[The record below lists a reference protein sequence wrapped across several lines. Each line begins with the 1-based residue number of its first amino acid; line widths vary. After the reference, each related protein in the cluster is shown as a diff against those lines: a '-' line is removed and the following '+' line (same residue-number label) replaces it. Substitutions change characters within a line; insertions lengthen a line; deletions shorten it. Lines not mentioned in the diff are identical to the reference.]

1 MKKLIYKYVFLA
13 GICVSVLCIPII
25 CIFIKNSSIAEAY
38 VNKSAVMYAS
48 ASVIVIFTVILCA
61 VVSRILSNLLITG
74 VEKINFE
81 DPVYGDNFKE
91 LYPLISHL
99 KEQNKI
105 IYEQKEDLRL
115 KMKQF
120 SAITDNMS
128 EGFLLVDYNMQIL
141 SFNQSA
147 VRFFF
152 DGKKAQTRLKSSDC
166 DLRVIKSIEC
176 ALAGERTEMLI
187 EKEEG
192 FVEIIASP
200 VVSHGQVIGGV
211 IIALDVTERHQRDE
225 LRKEFSANV
234 SHELKTPLTSITGFA
249 ELMRDGLVEDEKIK
263 EFSGDIYKESHRLLS
278 LVNDIIRLSKLDE
291 GALQPEKEIVELLA
305 ICNDVKQELC
315 VVAEKKNVI
324 INVTGDSVSV
334 SGARQILLEMIFN
347 LCDNAVKYNKNGG
360 SVTISAGTLASGAPF
375 VKVSDTGIG
384 IPLSHQNRVF
394 ERFYRVDKS
403 HSKEIGGTGLG
414 LSIVKHA
421 AAYHGASV
429 NLKSEVD
436 VGTEVTIVFKNE

>member
-1 MKKLIYKYVFLA
+1 MKKLVYKSVFLA
-13 GICVSVLCIPII
+13 GYIITFICLAVMCVFCKRSLNTADTESLSVMLVTPITVVLIATGII
-25 CIFIKNSSIAEAY
+25 CWA
-38 VNKSAVMYAS
+38 VSA
-48 ASVIVIFTVILCA
+48 
-61 VVSRILSNLLITG
+61 LISKRLIQG
-74 VEKINFE
+74 VEKINLE
-81 DPVYGDNFKE
+81 SPVYGDNFKE
-91 LYPLISHL
+91 FYSLIGHL

-105 IYEQKEDLRL
+105 IYDQKEDLRL
-115 KMKQF
+115 RKKQF

-128 EGFLLVDYNMQIL
+128 EGFLMVDYNMQVL

-147 VRFFF
+147 VKYLFR
-152 DGKKAQTRLKSSDC
+152 GNKVNTELRLSECDSS
-166 DLRVIKSIEC
+166 VIKSVER

-187 EKEEG
+187 ERDET

-211 IIALDVTERHQRDE
+211 IIALDVTEKQQRDS

-249 ELMRDGLVEDEKIK
+249 ELMRDGLVTGDKIK
-263 EFSGDIYKESHRLLS
+263 EFSGDIYKEGHRLLS

-291 GALQPEKEIVELLA
+291 GVSMPETEEVDLMSLAQDVQHELQ
-305 ICNDVKQELC
+305 
-315 VVAEKKNVI
+315 VVADKKQVEI
-324 INVTGDSVSV
+324 TLCGEPVKIMGV
-334 SGARQILLEMIFN
+334 RQILWEMLFN
-347 LCDNAVKYNKNGG
+347 LCDNAIKYNKNGG
-360 SVTISAGTLASGAPF
+360 KVTVTVGTLPDGASYI
-375 VKVSDTGIG
+375 KVSDTGIG

-421 AAYHGASV
+421 AAYHGAAV
-429 NLKSEVD
+429 TLKSEVD
-436 VGTEVTIVFKNE
+436 VGTEITVTFG